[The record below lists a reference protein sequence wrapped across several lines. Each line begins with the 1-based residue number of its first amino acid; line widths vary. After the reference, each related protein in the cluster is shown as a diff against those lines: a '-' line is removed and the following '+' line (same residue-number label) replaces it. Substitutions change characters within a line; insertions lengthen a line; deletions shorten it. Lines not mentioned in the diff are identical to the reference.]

1 MSLKSRVTELEVE
14 VQNLHEQLIKAKG
27 VNDSMWDVLVQ
38 KCIPGKPLEGKEW
51 DGKDDGDEEDQRTRK
66 RGRT

>member
-1 MSLKSRVTELEVE
+1 
-14 VQNLHEQLIKAKG
+14 
-27 VNDSMWDVLVQ
+27 LVQ